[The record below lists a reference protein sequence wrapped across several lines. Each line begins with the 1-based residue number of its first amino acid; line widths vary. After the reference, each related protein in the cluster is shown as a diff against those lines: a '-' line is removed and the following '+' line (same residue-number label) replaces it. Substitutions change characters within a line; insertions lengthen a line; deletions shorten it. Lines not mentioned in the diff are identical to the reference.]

1 MTQDK
6 STDLRNAVQVVI
18 DAHKGEE
25 RINPAWVATEV
36 MTKLGATDLRQS
48 NPLVYLA
55 AHLHLRHIARH
66 VCRKQFEDDDNALD
80 AAQQELFPG
89 LQSRYPTSHS
99 GKEPPSYVVRDSMTA
114 KDVAFNVT
122 RLRLEGRTK
131 LGRADA
137 LEAWWKTKEA
147 ETKKAKATISS
158 AA

>member
-6 STDLRNAVQVVI
+6 STDLRNAVKVVI
-18 DAHKGEE
+18 DAHEGEE

-55 AHLHLRHIARH
+55 AHLHLRQVARH
-66 VCRKQFEDDDNALD
+66 VCRKRFDANDDDALD
-80 AAQQELFPG
+80 PAQQELFPG
-89 LQSRYPTSHS
+89 LQSRYPAANAD
-99 GKEPPSYVVRDSMTA
+99 GEEPSYILRDAMSA
-114 KDVAFNVT
+114 KDVTFNVT

-137 LEAWWKTKEA
+137 LDAWWRTKIR
-147 ETKKAKATISS
+147 KATDAIPP